1 LGFLVVLVALL
12 AGCSRKTRNQVT
24 PRRYL
29 VGLAM
34 HLTFDDYAKSL
45 MQAFESVL
53 QPTEVLYD
61 IADANVDGARQ
72 AGQIRAFVAKRVD
85 ALVVVPID
93 DRSIVDAVNEA
104 ADAGIPVISVTDI
117 PKARLAA
124 TIPGN
129 DRGNGAAAAELLRQ
143 KLNGRGEILV
153 FGAYGHAHRIDERLA
168 GFDEVVARS
177 GLKVI
182 DYTDTLSRAFMI
194 DETMRILTARPTVK
208 GIFGVAGFHAQSV
221 ATALR
226 RMGRK
231 DVVLTAVDAGQDVLE
246 LIREGYVT
254 GVAAQYPWMHGEYAA
269 KIALDLIHG
278 LPPRAVPAT
287 RTLVVT
293 NDNLEV
299 GPMLLGARYSQ
310 VAFAQVD
317 TGAPN
322 P

>member
-1 LGFLVVLVALL
+1 
-12 AGCSRKTRNQVT
+12 
-24 PRRYL
+24 L